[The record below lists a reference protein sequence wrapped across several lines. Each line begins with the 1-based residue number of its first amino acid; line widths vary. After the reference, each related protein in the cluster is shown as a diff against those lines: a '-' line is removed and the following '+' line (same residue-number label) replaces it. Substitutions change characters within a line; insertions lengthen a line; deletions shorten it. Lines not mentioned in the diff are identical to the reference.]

1 MDINDSAILQEILS
15 LSKESAAA
23 DARISTELSGVKDT
37 VSQMKVRM
45 DKQDIL
51 LEHLAVQVN
60 EQKRLA
66 EDMAALKD
74 TVNKQEEELR
84 LLKQAPADRALKFQG
99 HVSDELVDGILT
111 FLISA
116 FTSGVVAVVAKL
128 FFTDGK

>member
-60 EQKRLA
+60 EQKRLV
-66 EDMAALKD
+66 EDMAALKE

-84 LLKQAPADRALKFQG
+84 LLKHAPADKALKFQG
-99 HVSDELVDGILT
+99 HVSDQLVDGILT

-128 FFTDGK
+128 FFIDGK

>member
-66 EDMAALKD
+66 EDMASLKE
-74 TVNKQEEELR
+74 TVNKQAEELL
-84 LLKQAPADRALKFQG
+84 LLKQAPADKALKFQC
-99 HVSDELVDGILT
+99 HVSGRLVDGILT

-128 FFTDGK
+128 FFIDGK

>member
-66 EDMAALKD
+66 EDMASLKE
-74 TVNKQEEELR
+74 TVNKQAEELL

-99 HVSDELVDGILT
+99 HVSDRLIDGILT

-128 FFTDGK
+128 FFIDGK

>member
-60 EQKRLA
+60 EQKRLV
-66 EDMAALKD
+66 EDMAALKE

-84 LLKQAPADRALKFQG
+84 LLKHAPADKALKFQG
-99 HVSDELVDGILT
+99 HVSDHLVDGILT

-128 FFTDGK
+128 FFIDGK

>member
-23 DARISTELSGVKDT
+23 DARISTELLGVKDT

-66 EDMAALKD
+66 ESMAELEE
-74 TVNKQEEELR
+74 TVKKQGEELR
-84 LLKQAPADRALKFQG
+84 NLKQAPADKALKFQG
-99 HVSDELVDGILT
+99 HVSDRLVDGILT

-128 FFTDGK
+128 FFYRR